1 MRPLIQLAR
10 KLLHEPDSKDAI
22 LKNFVATHQFP
33 MISEGRATF
42 FFWDGDEAD
51 AVYFVNW
58 VYGLESSQAFKR
70 IPHTNAFW
78 LSVDLP
84 RAARVE
90 YKFEVQRNGNSYWMR
105 DPLNSERA
113 FDPFGSNSVC
123 AMTDYVFPEW
133 ANRHSA
139 TRKGRIEQFTLSS
152 KVWTDD
158 RTITMYLP
166 NEHRPSK
173 NYPLLICHDG
183 HDYRKYA
190 SMIEILDNL
199 IHRQEVIPLIVAF
212 TDGVN
217 RNPEYG
223 ANPRQAQFIV
233 EEILPAV
240 EARYNIADG
249 PENRG
254 IMGASFGGVS
264 SLYAAWKYPEVF
276 QKILVQS
283 GSFAFTDIGEHNRG
297 PLWDPV
303 VEFVNALRDDLSM
316 MEGRMFMSC
325 GTFES
330 LIYFNRSLAPLIRQN
345 RDIDLLYLE
354 SQDGHN
360 WINWRD
366 SLRQGLS
373 WIFPGHLWMY
383 YE

>member
-10 KLLHEPDSKDAI
+10 QLLHEPVNKTAI
-22 LKNFVATHQFP
+22 LKQFVRENEFP
-33 MISEGRATF
+33 ILSEGRASF
-42 FFWDGDEAD
+42 FFWDGEHAD
-51 AVYFVNW
+51 AIYLIHW
-58 VYGLESSQAFKR
+58 ISGLESAQQFQR
-70 IPHTNAFW
+70 IPNTNAFW
-78 LSVDLP
+78 LAVDLP

-90 YKFEVQRNGNSYWMR
+90 YKFEVQRRGNSYWMR
-105 DPLNSERA
+105 DPLNPERA

-123 AMTDYVFPEW
+123 AMGDYIFPEW
-133 ANRHSA
+133 ALEHKE
-139 TRKGRIEQFTLSS
+139 TRKGTLEVFSIKS
-152 KVWTDD
+152 EVWTDE
-158 RTITMYLP
+158 REITVYLP

-183 HDYRKYA
+183 RDYRRFA
-190 SMIEILDNL
+190 AIVEILDNL

-223 ANPRQAQFIV
+223 ANPRQARFLV
-233 EEILPAV
+233 EEVLPAM
-240 EARYNIADG
+240 EARFNIASG

-276 QKILVQS
+276 HRVLLQS

-297 PLWDPV
+297 PLWDSV
-303 VEFVNALRDDLSM
+303 VDFVNALREDVSSL
-316 MEGRMFMSC
+316 EGRVFMSC

-330 LIYFNRSLAPLIRQN
+330 LIYFNRSLAPLIQQN
-345 RDIDLLYLE
+345 RDVDLLYIE

-366 SLRQGLS
+366 TLRQGLS